1 MPLEVLFLSSING
14 KRVINSFSR
23 KDFVQRS
30 FKLTCGQCL
39 E

>member
-14 KRVINSFSR
+14 NRVINSFSR
-23 KDFVQRS
+23 KDFVQLS
-30 FKLTCGQCL
+30 FKLTFGQCF